1 MGIDPYRHHFK
12 PSDLDIRASD
22 YGSFSDYCA
31 PDETESGKWNN
42 EVILK
47 VADWT
52 STGRPLRYLLIPQ
65 RGK

>member
-1 MGIDPYRHHFK
+1 MNTLRNLIIERSKIMGIDPYRHHFK

-31 PDETESGKWNN
+31 PDKTESGKWNQ

-47 VADWT
+47 VAE
-52 STGRPLRYLLIPQ
+52 
-65 RGK
+65 